1 MFLKKIVYVA
11 IISCVILACIGCNT
25 SDSKKESNNEKV
37 AKKIEKE
44 EFKPLFEVQKIPDN
58 IYEKMIG
65 NSIPDKDFVD
75 KNSLDYLKITYY
87 GFDNKPHIGDMVVS
101 KEVSKEVIEIFK
113 ELYENKY
120 PIEKISLIDNYGADD
135 ELSMSANNTSS
146 FCYRVVDGS
155 KVLSNHS
162 KGLAI
167 DINPLINPMVKN
179 GVVSPRK
186 GQDYIERNENVK
198 GMITKGDACYNA
210 FTKRGWTWG
219 GEWSNLKDYQ
229 HFEK

>member
-1 MFLKKIVYVA
+1 MFLKKNLYVA

-25 SDSKKESNNEKV
+25 FDEKKESNDEKV
-37 AKKIEKE
+37 TKKTEKE
-44 EFKPLFEVQKIPDN
+44 EFKPLFEVQNIPDN

-65 NSIPDKDFVD
+65 NSIPDKDSVD

-87 GFDNKPHIGDMVVS
+87 GFDNKQHIGDMVVS
-101 KEVSKEVIEIFK
+101 KEVSKEVIDIFK

-120 PIEKISLIDNYGADD
+120 PIEKVSLIDNYGADD
-135 ELSMSANNTSS
+135 ELSMADNNTSS

-179 GVVSPRK
+179 GVVSPKK
-186 GQDYIERNENVK
+186 GQDYIERNENIK
-198 GMITKGDACYNA
+198 GMIRKGDACYNA

>member
-1 MFLKKIVYVA
+1 MFFKKIVYVA

-179 GVVSPRK
+179 GDVSPRK

>member
-1 MFLKKIVYVA
+1 MFLKKILYAA

-25 SDSKKESNNEKV
+25 FNEKKESNEEKV
-37 AKKIEKE
+37 TKKIEKE
-44 EFKPLFEVQKIPDN
+44 EFKPLFEVQNIPDN

-65 NSIPDKDFVD
+65 NSIPDKDSVD
-75 KNSLDYLKITYY
+75 KDSLDYLKVTYY
-87 GFDNKPHIGDMVVS
+87 GFDNKSHIGDMVVS
-101 KEVSKEVIEIFK
+101 KKVSKEVIDIFK

-120 PIEKISLIDNYGADD
+120 PIEKVSIIDNYGADD
-135 ELSMSANNTSS
+135 ELSMSDNNTSS

-179 GVVSPRK
+179 GVVSPKK
-186 GQDYIERNENVK
+186 GQDYIERNENIK
-198 GMITKGDACYNA
+198 GMIKKGDACYNA

>member
-1 MFLKKIVYVA
+1 MFFKKILYVA

-25 SDSKKESNNEKV
+25 FDVKKESNDEKV
-37 AKKIEKE
+37 TKKIGKE
-44 EFKPLFEVQKIPDN
+44 EFKPLFEVQNIPDN

-65 NSIPDKDFVD
+65 NSIPDKDSVD

-101 KEVSKEVIEIFK
+101 KEVSKEVIDIFK

-120 PIEKISLIDNYGADD
+120 PIEKVSLIDNYGADD
-135 ELSMSANNTSS
+135 ELSMSDNNTSS

-179 GVVSPRK
+179 GVVSPKK
-186 GQDYIERNENVK
+186 GQDYIERNENIK
-198 GMITKGDACYNA
+198 GMIKKGDACYNA

>member
-1 MFLKKIVYVA
+1 
-11 IISCVILACIGCNT
+11 
-25 SDSKKESNNEKV
+25 
-37 AKKIEKE
+37 
-44 EFKPLFEVQKIPDN
+44 FKPLFEVQKIPDN

-87 GFDNKPHIGDMVVS
+87 GFDNKLHIGDMVVS

-179 GVVSPRK
+179 GDVSPRK

>member
-1 MFLKKIVYVA
+1 MFLKKILYVA

-25 SDSKKESNNEKV
+25 FNEKKESNEEKIT
-37 AKKIEKE
+37 KKIEKE
-44 EFKPLFEVQKIPDN
+44 EFKPLFEVQNIPDN

-65 NSIPDKDFVD
+65 NSIPNKDSVDKD
-75 KNSLDYLKITYY
+75 SLDYLKITYY

-101 KEVSKEVIEIFK
+101 KKVSKEVIDIFK

-120 PIEKISLIDNYGADD
+120 PIEKVSIIDNYGADD
-135 ELSMSANNTSS
+135 ELSMSDNNTSS

-155 KVLSNHS
+155 EVLSNHS

-179 GVVSPRK
+179 GVVSPKK
-186 GQDYIERNENVK
+186 GQDYIERNENIK
-198 GMITKGDACYNA
+198 GMIKKGDACYNA

>member
-1 MFLKKIVYVA
+1 MFFKKNLYVA
-11 IISCVILACIGCNT
+11 IISCVILVCIGCNK
-25 SDSKKESNNEKV
+25 SDLKKESNDEKV
-37 AKKIEKE
+37 TKKIEKE
-44 EFKPLFEVQKIPDN
+44 EFKPLFEIQNIPDN

-65 NSIPDKDFVD
+65 KSIPDKDSVD

-101 KEVSKEVIEIFK
+101 KEVSKEVIDIFK

-120 PIEKISLIDNYGADD
+120 PIEKVSLIDNYGADD
-135 ELSMSANNTSS
+135 ELSMSDNNTSS

-179 GVVSPRK
+179 GVVSPKK
-186 GQDYIERNENVK
+186 GQDYIERNENIK
-198 GMITKGDACYNA
+198 GMIKKGDACYNA

>member
-179 GVVSPRK
+179 GDVSPRK
-186 GQDYIERNENVK
+186 GQDYIERNEDVK

>member
-1 MFLKKIVYVA
+1 MFLKKILYVA

-44 EFKPLFEVQKIPDN
+44 EFKPLFEIQKIPDN

-179 GVVSPRK
+179 GDVSPRK
-186 GQDYIERNENVK
+186 GQDYIERNEDVK

>member
-1 MFLKKIVYVA
+1 MFLKKNLYVA
-11 IISCVILACIGCNT
+11 IISCVILVCIGCNK
-25 SDSKKESNNEKV
+25 SDLKKESNDEKV
-37 AKKIEKE
+37 TKKIEKE
-44 EFKPLFEVQKIPDN
+44 EFKPLFEVQNIPDN

-65 NSIPDKDFVD
+65 KSIPDKDSVD

-101 KEVSKEVIEIFK
+101 KEVSKEVIDIFK

-120 PIEKISLIDNYGADD
+120 PIEKVSLIDNYGADD
-135 ELSMSANNTSS
+135 ELSMSDNNTSS

-179 GVVSPRK
+179 GVVSPKK
-186 GQDYIERNENVK
+186 GQDYIERNENIK
-198 GMITKGDACYNA
+198 GMIKKGDACYNA

>member
-179 GVVSPRK
+179 GDVSPRK

>member
-1 MFLKKIVYVA
+1 MFLKKILYVA

-25 SDSKKESNNEKV
+25 FNEKKESNEEKV
-37 AKKIEKE
+37 TKKIEKE
-44 EFKPLFEVQKIPDN
+44 EFKPLFEVQNIPDN

-65 NSIPDKDFVD
+65 NSIPDKDSVD
-75 KNSLDYLKITYY
+75 KDSLDYLKITYY

-101 KEVSKEVIEIFK
+101 KEVSKEVIDIFK

-120 PIEKISLIDNYGADD
+120 PIEKVSIIDNYGADD
-135 ELSMSANNTSS
+135 ELSMSDNNTSS

-179 GVVSPRK
+179 GVVSPKK
-186 GQDYIERNENVK
+186 GQDYIERNENIK
-198 GMITKGDACYNA
+198 GMIKKGDACYNA

>member
-1 MFLKKIVYVA
+1 MFFKKILYVA
-11 IISCVILACIGCNT
+11 IISCVVLACIGCNT
-25 SDSKKESNNEKV
+25 FNEEKESNEEKV
-37 AKKIEKE
+37 TKKIEKE
-44 EFKPLFEVQKIPDN
+44 EFKPLFEVQDIPDN

-65 NSIPDKDFVD
+65 NSIPDKDSVD
-75 KNSLDYLKITYY
+75 KDSLDYLKVTYY
-87 GFDNKPHIGDMVVS
+87 GFDNKSHIGDMVVS
-101 KEVSKEVIEIFK
+101 KKVSKEVIDIFK

-120 PIEKISLIDNYGADD
+120 PIEKVSIIDNYSADD
-135 ELSMSANNTSS
+135 ELSMSDNNTSS

-179 GVVSPRK
+179 GVVSPK
-186 GQDYIERNENVK
+186 EGQDYIERNENIK
-198 GMITKGDACYNA
+198 GMIKKGDACYNA

>member
-1 MFLKKIVYVA
+1 MFLKKFLYVA
-11 IISCVILACIGCNT
+11 IISCVILACIGCNPFNE
-25 SDSKKESNNEKV
+25 KKESNDEKV
-37 AKKIEKE
+37 TKKIEKE
-44 EFKPLFEVQKIPDN
+44 EFKPLFEVRNIPDN

-65 NSIPDKDFVD
+65 NSIPDKDSVD
-75 KNSLDYLKITYY
+75 KDSLDYLEITYY

-101 KEVSKEVIEIFK
+101 KKVSKEVIDIFK

-120 PIEKISLIDNYGADD
+120 PIEKVSIIDNYGADD
-135 ELSMSANNTSS
+135 ELSMSDNNTSS

-179 GVVSPRK
+179 GVVSPKK
-186 GQDYIERNENVK
+186 GQDYIERNENIK
-198 GMITKGDACYNA
+198 GMIKKGDACYNA

>member
-1 MFLKKIVYVA
+1 MFLKKILYAA

-25 SDSKKESNNEKV
+25 FNEKKESNEEKIT
-37 AKKIEKE
+37 KKIEKE
-44 EFKPLFEVQKIPDN
+44 EFKPLFEVQNIPDN

-65 NSIPDKDFVD
+65 NSIPDKDSVD
-75 KNSLDYLKITYY
+75 KDSLDYLKITYY
-87 GFDNKPHIGDMVVS
+87 GFDNKTHIGDMVVS
-101 KEVSKEVIEIFK
+101 KKVSKEVIDIFK

-120 PIEKISLIDNYGADD
+120 PIEKVSIIDNYGADD
-135 ELSMSANNTSS
+135 ELSMSDNNTSS
-146 FCYRVVDGS
+146 FCYRVIDGS

-179 GVVSPRK
+179 GVVSPKK
-186 GQDYIERNENVK
+186 GQDYIERNENIK
-198 GMITKGDACYNA
+198 GMIKKGDACYNA

>member
-1 MFLKKIVYVA
+1 MFLKKILYVA
-11 IISCVILACIGCNT
+11 IISCVVLACIGCDTFNE
-25 SDSKKESNNEKV
+25 KKESNDEKV
-37 AKKIEKE
+37 TKKIEKE
-44 EFKPLFEVQKIPDN
+44 EFKPLFEVQNIPDN

-65 NSIPDKDFVD
+65 NSIPDKDSVD
-75 KNSLDYLKITYY
+75 KDSLDYLKVTYY
-87 GFDNKPHIGDMVVS
+87 GFDNKSHIGDMVVS
-101 KEVSKEVIEIFK
+101 KKVSKEVIDIFK

-120 PIEKISLIDNYGADD
+120 PIEKVSIIDNYGADD
-135 ELSMSANNTSS
+135 ELSMSDNNTSS

-179 GVVSPRK
+179 GVVSPKK
-186 GQDYIERNENVK
+186 GQDYIERNENIK
-198 GMITKGDACYNA
+198 GMIKKGDACYNA